1 MTLEDCLTIVD
12 DEAPVEIR
20 HDKLFAP
27 IKGTAALDNDNIFS
41 YVITAVLGSGL
52 CVVIACGLE
61 TLMKAGVV

>member
-1 MTLEDCLTIVD
+1 MTMVTVPLGVLIGLLLGLSLSGLAV
-12 DEAPVEIR
+12 
-20 HDKLFAP
+20 
-27 IKGTAALDNDNIFS
+27 ALYNDNIFS